1 MNVKLM
7 EKRKIWH
14 SITLV
19 AVVLSIIFLF
29 TFGLNLGID
38 FTGGNRWDLRFERDV
53 TIEEVRAVLALHGL
67 ENAKIQQVKDSPNE
81 ILIQTPHI
89 EDYQR
94 EQIFSDL
101 QIGVGEF
108 EALEFEQ
115 VSPTIGDELKRAGGL
130 ALLIATLAM
139 IGYISIRFEWKF
151 ALSAIAALFH
161 DIIILFGFFA
171 LFQIEVSSTIIPAM
185 LTVFGY
191 SINDTIVI
199 FDRIRENKKTMK
211 ANESYVSLVDRSISQ
226 TLNRSINT
234 TITTLLAVSALYF
247 FGGKTIQEFALAL
260 MVGVLAGAYSSIFV
274 ASPIWVDWMERQR
287 LRKKVIM

>member
-1 MNVKLM
+1 MNVQLM
-7 EKRKIWH
+7 GKRKIWH
-14 SITLV
+14 SVTLV

>member
-1 MNVKLM
+1 MNVQLM
-7 EKRKIWH
+7 GKRKIWH

-81 ILIQTPHI
+81 VLIQTPHI

-101 QIGVGEF
+101 RINISEF

-151 ALSAIAALFH
+151 AVSAIAALFH